1 MVGRALSYDLRNF
14 LTHPHL
20 PPPMNPA
27 SIPSQLFS
35 VDSHSEAA
43 KRDER
48 IHTDD
53 GNITFPLI
61 THNGIK
67 YHHAILNIFS
77 GICSFY
83 QLTGGQSIL
92 VNKLAVK
99 VELLPI
105 NPKPIHFDEP

>member
-1 MVGRALSYDLRNF
+1 MVGCAISHDPLNLSI
-14 LTHPHL
+14 HPHL
-20 PPPMNPA
+20 SPPMNPA

-61 THNGIK
+61 THNGVK

-99 VELLPI
+99 IELLPI
-105 NPKPIHFDEP
+105 NSKPIHFDEP

>member
-1 MVGRALSYDLRNF
+1 M
-14 LTHPHL
+14 T
-20 PPPMNPA
+20 PA

-35 VDSHSEAA
+35 VETHTEAT

-61 THNGIK
+61 THRGIK
-67 YHHAILNIFS
+67 YHHAIINIFS

-83 QLTGGQSIL
+83 QISGGQSIL
-92 VNKLAVK
+92 VNKMAVK
-99 VELLPI
+99 IDLLPI
-105 NPKPIHFDEP
+105 NQQPVQFDEPE

>member
-1 MVGRALSYDLRNF
+1 
-14 LTHPHL
+14 
-20 PPPMNPA
+20 MNPA

-61 THNGIK
+61 THNGVK

-83 QLTGGQSIL
+83 QLMGGQSIL

-99 VELLPI
+99 IELLPI
-105 NPKPIHFDEP
+105 NSKPIHFDEP

>member
-1 MVGRALSYDLRNF
+1 
-14 LTHPHL
+14 
-20 PPPMNPA
+20 MNPS

-35 VDSHSEAA
+35 VDSPTEATR
-43 KRDER
+43 RDER

-53 GNITFPLI
+53 GNIIFPLI
-61 THNGIK
+61 TYHGIK

-83 QLTGGQSIL
+83 QVQGSQSIL

-99 VELLPI
+99 VDLLPI
-105 NPKPIHFDEP
+105 NSKPVQFDEP